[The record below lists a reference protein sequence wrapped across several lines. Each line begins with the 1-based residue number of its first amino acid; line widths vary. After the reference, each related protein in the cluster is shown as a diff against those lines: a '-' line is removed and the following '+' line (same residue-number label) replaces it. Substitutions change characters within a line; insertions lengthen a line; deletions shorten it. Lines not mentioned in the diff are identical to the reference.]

1 MFDSV
6 LAFNRYRLEVVR
18 SWPASEAKEKLVAA
32 IEYSLRKSERPGQP
46 RKPEGSDDFGAGVR
60 DDGRSDF

>member
-18 SWPASEAKEKLVAA
+18 SWPASEAKETLLAA
-32 IEYSLRKSERPGQP
+32 IEFSLQKSERPGQP
-46 RKPEGSDDFGAGVR
+46 RRPEGGDLTVGAR
-60 DDGRSDF
+60 EDGRFAF

>member
-1 MFDSV
+1 MFDSA

-18 SWPASEAKEKLVAA
+18 SWPASEAKEKLIVA
-32 IEYSLRKSERPGQP
+32 IEGALRKSARPGQP
-46 RKPEGSDDFGAGVR
+46 RRLEGRNVVAGTR

>member
-18 SWPASEAKEKLVAA
+18 SWPDSEVKDTLIAA
-32 IEYSLRKSERPGQP
+32 IQCSLQKIERSGQP
-46 RKPEGSDDFGAGVR
+46 GKPEDRDVIAGTR
-60 DDGRSDF
+60 R